1 MPPSFDGKIE
11 KSFARAK
18 KWERKKNMELMMSG
32 FNSIF
37 WHRTDFPGSFFKSEQ
52 FRTFFF
58 SSLQQNGVKIISEG
72 TYDFWKYFSSRII
85 SRTFITYTGYHFI
98 EVQRFS
104 KNSRCIIC
112 WVKLS
117 KSNLQLT
124 DNLIWLW
131 VDFETALNQMT
142 CKDGRKLKKC
152 PIKTPKL
159 FHPIAV
165 FS

>member
-1 MPPSFDGKIE
+1 MR
-11 KSFARAK
+11 ARK
-18 KWERKKNMELMMSG
+18 NERKKNMELMMSG

-58 SSLQQNGVKIISEG
+58 SSLQQNGVKIISEVS
-72 TYDFWKYFSSRII
+72 YDFRKHFSTIII
-85 SRTFITYTGYHFI
+85 SKKFITYTGYHFI
-98 EVQRFS
+98 EVRRFF
-104 KNSRCIIC
+104 KKSRCIIC

-117 KSNLQLT
+117 ISNLQLT

-142 CKDGRKLKKC
+142 CKDGRRLKKC
-152 PIKTPKL
+152 PIKTPKNIS
-159 FHPIAV
+159 PY
-165 FS
+165 FSF